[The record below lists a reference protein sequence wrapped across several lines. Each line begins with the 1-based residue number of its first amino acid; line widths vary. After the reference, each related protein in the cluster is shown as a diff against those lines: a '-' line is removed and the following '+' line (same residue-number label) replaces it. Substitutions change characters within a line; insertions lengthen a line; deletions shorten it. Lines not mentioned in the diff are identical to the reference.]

1 MKFLDELNSLEDRV
15 EQAMREALEAEIP
28 ASLPQD
34 KPAVADQLY
43 IVKICGN
50 QFWFAYNKAAAI
62 NHYHYMPPF
71 GSC

>member
-1 MKFLDELNSLEDRV
+1 
-15 EQAMREALEAEIP
+15 MREALEAEIP

-43 IVKICGN
+43 IVKICGH

-71 GSC
+71 GRC